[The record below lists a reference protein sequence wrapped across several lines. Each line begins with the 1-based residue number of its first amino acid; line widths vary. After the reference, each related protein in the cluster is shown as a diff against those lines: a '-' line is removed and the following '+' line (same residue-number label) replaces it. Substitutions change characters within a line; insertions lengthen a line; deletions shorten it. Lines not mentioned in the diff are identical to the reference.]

1 MRELFEQKVSRKH
14 ADNRCET
21 YVAGKLGKLAQFI
34 GDIPADGDCH
44 A

>member
-21 YVAGKLGKLAQFI
+21 YVAGKLGKPAQFI
-34 GDIPADGDCH
+34 GDIPPCGDCH